1 MTNDKTRRNE
11 EIQLTKR
18 PERPS
23 PAFCHWDFGFL
34 LSLVIR
40 HWSLTI
46 LASSLAVSCSKPSA
60 GGAKRETD
68 DAIPITVAMVE
79 VVPMDQ
85 SLDVWGTL
93 YAKDEATLGAEVEGK
108 AEKTLVDFGD
118 RVTAGQELALRRCS
132 EFCTSAPNGKA
143 RVPVFTA
150 GLIK

>member
-46 LASSLAVSCSKPSA
+46 LASSVAVSCSKPSA

-68 DAIPITVAMVE
+68 DAIPITVAMVD

-85 SLDVWGTL
+85 SLEVWGTL
-93 YAKDEATLGAEVEGK
+93 YAKDEANLAKAKASANNAELNLK
-108 AEKTLVDFGD
+108 RAE
-118 RVTAGQELALRRCS
+118 ELRKDNIAS
-132 EFCTSAPNGKA
+132 ESDLDAAVAAAEQA
-143 RVPVFTA
+143 RA
-150 GLIK
+150 E